1 MAKLLG
7 TRAVG
12 VAGVLVAAGLA
23 VGVGGSALADVIVDF
38 EQYPPGTVLTGQYAN
53 QGGAGQGVVFGPLPA
68 GAGVG
73 DGLRPV
79 IRTPPTGQ
87 AQSGSRV
94 ADIATCVGC
103 EFFTPRTTG
112 TLFVPRSRLSV
123 YVGYLGE
130 PAICTAIDP
139 NAVGCAFVRLRA
151 FNATG
156 GQVAESSVR
165 VTRGAGIRSLLSV
178 STPSATIVGFEISGR
193 PALDDSKPI
202 AIDDLVFGT
211 PDPAPAPD
219 FTLNPS
225 TANVIVEQGEEVTVP
240 ITIGRLNGSS
250 GDIALRA
257 EGLPQGVVAAFAPNP
272 APAAQTVLTLTARAD
287 APTVRRPI
295 SITGTPQSASAGPA
309 PRSFTVDLTVQPA
322 CPQVGTADELI
333 ARLMKGHKCIYV
345 KDTAQIDL
353 ADVPNN
359 PLSDGDSVLVVP
371 DGVTLMGGRSPPVPA
386 ACWSCRAGSASRSCS
401 ASARTRVS
409 PGFAFAATT
418 NATRRTGMT
427 RRAASRSTEAQA
439 S

>member
-1 MAKLLG
+1 MSHRAQRSRADPCDLALLQGLVLLRLALSRFLSAWG
-7 TRAVG
+7 TLEVPCSNHGAPMRKPPETGAFLLKGSSGRRSLTVDSSHGQASRYPSGWRGRRAG
-12 VAGVLVAAGLA
+12 RSEPGGW
-23 VGVGGSALADVIVDF
+23 VGGSALADVTIDF
-38 EQYPPGTVLTGQYAN
+38 EQYPPGTVLTGGYAN

-151 FNATG
+151 FNAAG

-178 STPSATIVGFEISGR
+178 STSSATIVGFEISGR

-225 TANVIVEQGEEVTVP
+225 TANVIVEQGEQVTVP
-240 ITIGRLNGSS
+240 IAIGRLNGSS

-257 EGLPQGVVAAFAPNP
+257 EGLPQGVAAA
-272 APAAQTVLTLTARAD
+272 
-287 APTVRRPI
+287 
-295 SITGTPQSASAGPA
+295 
-309 PRSFTVDLTVQPA
+309 
-322 CPQVGTADELI
+322 
-333 ARLMKGHKCIYV
+333 
-345 KDTAQIDL
+345 
-353 ADVPNN
+353 
-359 PLSDGDSVLVVP
+359 
-371 DGVTLMGGRSPPVPA
+371 SPP
-386 ACWSCRAGSASRSCS
+386 
-401 ASARTRVS
+401 
-409 PGFAFAATT
+409 
-418 NATRRTGMT
+418 TRRRL
-427 RRAASRSTEAQA
+427 RRRS
-439 S
+439 